1 MDTAPP
7 KRVFSEEH
15 RRKLSEKAKGR
26 VFSEEHKRNLSIARQ
41 GVPQRRGWH
50 HTPETCARMSASRK
64 GYKNALGYKHTAEA
78 RRKIS
83 EKNRGRAF
91 TKAHR
96 RKLSLSLKRV
106 WTQFSPQEQQ
116 HRACTMVWGA
126 RLSSLERI
134 MQCCFREVNV
144 KFESQ
149 KAFLPYFVDI
159 FIPSLNLVVECDGEY
174 WHSSLTAQRR
184 DQKRDRYLIS
194 RYGVRIVRVPEK
206 SILENPKLV
215 VSTILGGIRKEH
227 EPHE

>member
-83 EKNRGRAF
+83 
-91 TKAHR
+91 
-96 RKLSLSLKRV
+96 
-106 WTQFSPQEQQ
+106 
-116 HRACTMVWGA
+116 
-126 RLSSLERI
+126 
-134 MQCCFREVNV
+134 
-144 KFESQ
+144 
-149 KAFLPYFVDI
+149 
-159 FIPSLNLVVECDGEY
+159 
-174 WHSSLTAQRR
+174 
-184 DQKRDRYLIS
+184 
-194 RYGVRIVRVPEK
+194 
-206 SILENPKLV
+206 
-215 VSTILGGIRKEH
+215 
-227 EPHE
+227 